1 MRSFAVSAQI
11 RIPTRQS
18 TLYVDSRET
27 KCWNR
32 RRCVRTASSA
42 INCFKTGERDKERER
57 DRVIGRTVK
66 HGYNTSGR
74 DWNCRLIGRLLCI
87 RELGSLAS
95 QCADSCF
102 IVTFTTHF
110 IKYVMKF
117 SIPCIL
123 LFNRLKPTGYV
134 MHQQFYIQQLYA
146 LPTVLTWSGTRSA
159 DLLSLFNFCPSSW
172 HLNLYGNSL

>member
-1 MRSFAVSAQI
+1 MHKSGSQLV
-11 RIPTRQS
+11 
-18 TLYVDSRET
+18 
-27 KCWNR
+27 NR
-32 RRCVRTASSA
+32 RYTWIHERRSA
-42 INCFKTGERDKERER
+42 ETEGVVFVPRALQLTVLRLGRGTKRER

-66 HGYNTSGR
+66 HGYNSSGR

-134 MHQQFYIQQLYA
+134 MHQQFNIQQLYA

-159 DLLSLFNFCPSSW
+159 DLLSLFNFCSSSW